1 MEVINASHGMWDK
14 SAYFQD
20 FCVLTEAGVVYFN
33 PPGRSN
39 AGHGSIRP
47 VCRLMAKNDGLHN
60 RTRARR
66 ERNSTTTNLPPL
78 VTTPTTIL
86 DAFGPGIGENSTAT
100 DTQPTTS
107 ASTTNQSSP
116 SVFESTTTISHAA
129 ADSPTTDLPTT
140 GDRRTSVIQ
149 ASTPASANAAS
160 ETQPTTPG
168 APTTNTSTGVIRSS
182 TGTISNATTEA
193 PTTSHIPTTRR
204 EIAVVIPSSTSIAGY
219 FSTAT
224 TPADATGLA
233 FPANSSVN
241 SSGNRSADTGGSFGP
256 AVEDNAT
263 TTEAQPTTRLPSAGG
278 MSPTVRQSSITP
290 KNVIASTNRSTT
302 RNDSDSNSTAFIAAV
317 PSRSVPSD
325 PLVGT
330 VDVRTAATLL
340 VLCALRFVLAPFL
353 PTALAPIIQ
362 EGWSSRV
369 VEDDGFKNLVTG
381 IPVLLGRILTGWS
394 FYFYRCCWLLSLC
407 VFGCFFFPEPLCKF
421 MANHGIVRLGGF
433 AFWFLRFIN
442 LFCGYVFF

>member
-1 MEVINASHGMWDK
+1 MRRLSTDDVFTLYERHIRTINSRCSLLLAPAHLLEP
-14 SAYFQD
+14 QD
-20 FCVLTEAGVVYFN
+20 GATPRPAGRVARV
-33 PPGRSN
+33 PPVTRQKRSY
-39 AGHGSIRP
+39 
-47 VCRLMAKNDGLHN
+47 
-60 RTRARR
+60 
-66 ERNSTTTNLPPL
+66 
-78 VTTPTTIL
+78 
-86 DAFGPGIGENSTAT
+86 
-100 DTQPTTS
+100 
-107 ASTTNQSSP
+107 
-116 SVFESTTTISHAA
+116 
-129 ADSPTTDLPTT
+129 
-140 GDRRTSVIQ
+140 
-149 ASTPASANAAS
+149 
-160 ETQPTTPG
+160 
-168 APTTNTSTGVIRSS
+168 
-182 TGTISNATTEA
+182 
-193 PTTSHIPTTRR
+193 IPY
-204 EIAVVIPSSTSIAGY
+204 I
-219 FSTAT
+219 
-224 TPADATGLA
+224 
-233 FPANSSVN
+233 
-241 SSGNRSADTGGSFGP
+241 
-256 AVEDNAT
+256 
-263 TTEAQPTTRLPSAGG
+263 
-278 MSPTVRQSSITP
+278 
-290 KNVIASTNRSTT
+290 
-302 RNDSDSNSTAFIAAV
+302 NSTAFIAAV